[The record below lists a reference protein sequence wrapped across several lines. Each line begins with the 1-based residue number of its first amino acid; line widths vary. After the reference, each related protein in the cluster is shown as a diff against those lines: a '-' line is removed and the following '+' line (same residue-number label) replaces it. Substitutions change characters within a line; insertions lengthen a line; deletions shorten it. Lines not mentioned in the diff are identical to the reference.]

1 LNLAFE
7 SVRILFVESM
17 KYKVYKRKLDTRE
30 EFLARILDAA
40 VRIKQGEVQLR
51 RTTRDLHIRAAKCV
65 EVDGEI
71 FEHLL

>member
-1 LNLAFE
+1 MNLAFE

-17 KYKVYKRKLDTRE
+17 KYKVHKRKLDTRE
-30 EFLARILDAA
+30 KFLARILDAA
-40 VRIKQGEVQLR
+40 VRTKQGEDQLR

-65 EVDGEI
+65 EVDDGI